1 VGPFFTT
8 YHYVFVY
15 YKEGVFTVNHDGTNS
30 VGWMAQEADLS
41 CDPETGALSGSVT
54 LTDAVLEGCVG
65 DCGLDCPS
73 ITIVFGG

>member
-1 VGPFFTT
+1 
-8 YHYVFVY
+8 
-15 YKEGVFTVNHDGTNS
+15 
-30 VGWMAQEADLS
+30 MAQEADLS